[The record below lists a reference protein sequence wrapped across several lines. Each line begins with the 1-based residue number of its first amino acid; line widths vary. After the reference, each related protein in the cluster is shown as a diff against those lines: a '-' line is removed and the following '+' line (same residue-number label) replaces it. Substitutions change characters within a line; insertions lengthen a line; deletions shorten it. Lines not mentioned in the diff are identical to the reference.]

1 MALSLHPIGTT
12 IYHEQ
17 VADMEMGNEKEMSHF
32 CSLSYIKLRNVVELK
47 PDTIFVIFTSLVYQK
62 SFEINL
68 FKLKEKMVNMEKKL
82 KFCIKTFTFSR
93 LVSLITL
100 YIHFGKLGQIWYT
113 QTLNKSWRPLK
124 PIEIGTV
131 QWFQN
136 RPRITMRW
144 EALVLCLVNRK
155 SVDLNLFEY

>member
-32 CSLSYIKLRNVVELK
+32 CSLSYIKLRNVELK
-47 PDTIFVIFTSLVYQK
+47 PDTIFVKFTSLVYQK

-68 FKLKEKMVNMEKKL
+68 FKLKEEMVNMEKKL
-82 KFCIKTFTFSR
+82 KNIKTFTFSR

-131 QWFQN
+131 Q
-136 RPRITMRW
+136 
-144 EALVLCLVNRK
+144 
-155 SVDLNLFEY
+155 